1 MILTENL
8 QDRSTRA
15 GISAAGYKPKYNMAA
30 QAVEWWEWD
39 WETSYSPEESSFVFG
54 ITGYNLTFYQY
65 SDENN
70 FVVDQRGFNIW
81 LKGVTSTFLKPNDT
95 RLLLNTIVSGVEY
108 SGSGVSNA
116 WSIYN

>member
-1 MILTENL
+1 
-8 QDRSTRA
+8 
-15 GISAAGYKPKYNMAA
+15 MAA

-70 FVVDQRGFNIW
+70 FVVDQRGFNTW
-81 LKGVTSTFLKPNDT
+81 LKGVASTFLKHNDT

-116 WSIYN
+116 WSIYS